1 MIKKKIF
8 FVIFI
13 FSFFL
18 LKNVKS
24 TQPEIVMECP
34 GLKSFQKWCA
44 GEYKG
49 NESKSCIMISTPI
62 AERGEPKYKSRGEV
76 YTTVYHIPS
85 EYNTGVIYITTG
97 YTYKKD
103 TIVTLK
109 IDQNKEHEFN
119 VLEDDSA
126 FSDNENVDKKI
137 IVEMKKGNN
146 MKVIGFSTR
155 GTKTTDT
162 YSLVGFSS
170 AYTYISNLCN
180 VKN

>member
-1 MIKKKIF
+1 MIKKKFF

-24 TQPEIVMECP
+24 IQPEIVMECP
-34 GLKSFQKWCA
+34 GLKSFKEWCA

-76 YTTVYHIPS
+76 YTTVYHVPS
-85 EYNTGVIYITTG
+85 EDNTGVIYITTG

-126 FSDNENVDKKI
+126 FSDNENVDKKLI
-137 IVEMKKGNN
+137 AEMKKGNN

-170 AYTYISNLCN
+170 AYTHISNLCN

>member
-1 MIKKKIF
+1 MIKKTFF

-13 FSFFL
+13 FSLFL
-18 LKNVKS
+18 FKNIYS
-24 TQPEIVMECP
+24 ATPEIVMECP
-34 GLKSFQKWCA
+34 GLKSFKKWCA

-49 NESKSCIMISTPI
+49 NEYKSCIMISTPI
-62 AERGEPKYKSRGEV
+62 VERGEPKYKSRGEV
-76 YTTVYHIPS
+76 YATIYHAPS
-85 EYNTGVIYITTG
+85 EDSTGVIYITTG

-103 TIVTLK
+103 SIVTLK
-109 IDQNKEHEFN
+109 IDQNKKHEFN
-119 VLEDDSA
+119 ILEDDSA
-126 FSDNENVDKKI
+126 FSDNENVDKKL
-137 IVEMKKGNN
+137 IVEMKNGNN

-162 YSLVGFSS
+162 YSLVGFSA